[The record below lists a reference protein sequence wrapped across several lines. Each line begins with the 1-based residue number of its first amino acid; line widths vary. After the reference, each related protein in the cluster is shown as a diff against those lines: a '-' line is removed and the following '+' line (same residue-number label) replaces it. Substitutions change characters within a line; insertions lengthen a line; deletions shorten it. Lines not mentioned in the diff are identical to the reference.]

1 MPVVYIIIIYV
12 LNSVATLV
20 ETPEILIEWQENW
33 KTLDMVKC

>member
-20 ETPEILIEWQENW
+20 ETQRDFNRM
-33 KTLDMVKC
+33 TRKCIH